1 MDRTEESNPSCKALR
16 IQTLIERA
24 REGDIM
30 LDIPSPLP
38 HTRGIVT
45 NAALIAE
52 LEAKVKHYRERVEE
66 YRAKLRVW
74 ETALASAKEEMS
86 DNSTTAK
93 KAALPAIKGKV
104 SRDFVR
110 EILKSYAKKGGVT
123 PKQIREI
130 ADQRGL
136 AYPANF
142 PHTTLHK
149 FRTQM
154 REAEEKGGK
163 YFPITK
169 GENNASSTTND
180 ERK

>member
-1 MDRTEESNPSCKALR
+1 MDGTEENNPSSKALR
-16 IQTLIERA
+16 IMALIERA

-38 HTRGIVT
+38 HTQNTVT

-66 YRAKLRVW
+66 YRSKLRVW
-74 ETALASAKEEMS
+74 ESALSSAKEEMS
-86 DNSTTAK
+86 DNSSVTAK

-110 EILKSYAKKGGVT
+110 EVLRSYAKKGGVT

-136 AYPANF
+136 SYPANF

-163 YFPITK
+163 YFPIVK
-169 GENNASSTTND
+169 GENDASSTND